1 MSAAKSL
8 DQDVVCQEEI
18 VRVVSEMRGVLNEL
32 QDQNSTA

>member
-8 DQDVVCQEEI
+8 DQDVVCQEE
-18 VRVVSEMRGVLNEL
+18 VGRAVSEMRGVLNEL